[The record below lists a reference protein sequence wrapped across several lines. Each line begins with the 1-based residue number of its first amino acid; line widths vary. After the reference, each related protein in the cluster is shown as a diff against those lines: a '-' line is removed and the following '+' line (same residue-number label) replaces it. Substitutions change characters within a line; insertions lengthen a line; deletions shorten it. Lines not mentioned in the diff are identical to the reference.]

1 MHAVLDRI
9 RDFSSRVQSG
19 AFKGATGKPLK
30 NVISIGIGGSYLGPE
45 FVFEALKCGT
55 STCHPS
61 PLRLLN
67 RLGEPTPGCCP
78 GLGLKRIVLQMS

>member
-1 MHAVLDRI
+1 MPLVHAVLDRI
-9 RDFSSRVQSG
+9 RDFSARVQSG

-61 PLRLLN
+61 PLRLKE
-67 RLGEPTPGCCP
+67 RREPTTDHCP
-78 GLGLKRIVLQMS
+78 RLKRVAFQMS